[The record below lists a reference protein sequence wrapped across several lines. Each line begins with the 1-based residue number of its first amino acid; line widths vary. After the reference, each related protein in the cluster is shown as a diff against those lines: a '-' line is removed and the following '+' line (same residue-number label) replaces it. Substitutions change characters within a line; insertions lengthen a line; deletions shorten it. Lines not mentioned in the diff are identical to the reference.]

1 MPTCWHR
8 PLLKL
13 PVKGHTCSASWIV
26 SHFRQLHEDRLA
38 FKYNEIVL
46 AEHRKGKKRLF
57 QLTTGGQFPSPQG
70 IIPHVE
76 IVGTAERSANFGP
89 HQMLF
94 YRPTLED
101 YVLHMK
107 RGPAITYPKDAAAMM
122 MMMDIGCGSKVLES
136 GTGTGGLALFLSR
149 AGTLKCLRLQTVNR
163 KFNVIINLVCFE
175 PG

>member
-8 PLLKL
+8 ALLQL
-13 PVKGHTCSASWIV
+13 LSKGRISSASWIK
-26 SHFRQLHEDRLA
+26 SQLRLLHEDRLA

-57 QLTTGGQFPSPQG
+57 QLTTNGQFPSPQG
-70 IIPHVE
+70 IIPHAE
-76 IVGTAERSANFGP
+76 IVGTAERSACFSP

-136 GTGTGGLALFLSR
+136 GTGTGGLTLFLSR
-149 AGTLKCLRLQTVNR
+149 AG
-163 KFNVIINLVCFE
+163 IH
-175 PG
+175 